1 MDDQL
6 LRIEDHGMRAGS
18 PFVSGGFL
26 LRGSRR
32 LRMLA
37 DSFHH
42 HHVHLQAVYMRAFA
56 AM

>member
-1 MDDQL
+1 
-6 LRIEDHGMRAGS
+6 MRAGS

-42 HHVHLQAVYMRAFA
+42 HHVHLQAVYMRVFA
-56 AM
+56 DM